1 MVSGVQAAEVMGIA
15 NSILLLQGERGAPGE
30 QGPMGPRVGI
40 SSLVLLNSFGPSKR
54 FKGSGTTLMV

>member
-1 MVSGVQAAEVMGIA
+1 MVAGVQAAEVMGIA
-15 NSILLLQGERGAPGE
+15 NSILLQGERGAPGE

-54 FKGSGTTLMV
+54 FKGSGTTLMG